1 MRSVTSWL
9 KNVSIFH
16 VRLKDFEL
24 QAERLMDAALRTRPV
39 AIISSQQQDGTIIS
53 VSPEAKEEGLYGGM
67 KLSLARKMSHSAL
80 LMPYNR
86 SLYTRLNSYIYK
98 TVSTFTPIAEPVHF
112 GQFYLDM
119 TGMKHLYPSYR
130 QAGLSVSNIITDKT
144 SLASTVGISVN
155 KLVSRIST
163 AVVPDII
170 NEITLGEESHF
181 LSPLESSILPSVH
194 LSQVKKMVQFLYLK
208 QVNDIQKIV
217 HSTQEGSIIFG
228 KHFKQ
233 VKRET
238 QGKDTSAVR
247 PPTLKDHIIE
257 QVVIPKDTNDQ
268 FILRSI
274 VKTMAEQIA
283 FQLRKRQQIS
293 KNVKLEIH
301 YTDGLRNARRDA
313 FVATND
319 KSIVETCYRLFDLV
333 NYRRNRIRTIIIDV
347 SRFVYFANQT
357 SIFETET
364 VKNNKLSKALDII
377 RRKHGAHSI
386 HSASALGN
394 VPKQKSQLTSKIQK
408 LLPQDFT
415 AIT

>member
-1 MRSVTSWL
+1 MAA
-9 KNVSIFH
+9 SIFH

-80 LMPYNR
+80 LIPYNR

-98 TVSTFTPIAEPVHF
+98 TVSTFTPIAEPAHF

-119 TGMKHLYPSYR
+119 TGMKHLYPSYQ
-130 QAGLSVSNIITDKT
+130 QAGYSVSNVIADKT

-163 AVVPDII
+163 AVIPETI
-170 NEITLGEESHF
+170 NEITIGEEPYF
-181 LSPLESSILPSVH
+181 LSPLESPILPSVH
-194 LSQVKKMVQFLYLK
+194 LPQVKKMVQFLYLK

-233 VKRET
+233 VARET

-283 FQLRKRQQIS
+283 FQLRKRQQIAN
-293 KNVKLEIH
+293 NVKLEIH
-301 YTDGLRNARRDA
+301 YTDGLRKTRYGA

-319 KSIVETCYRLFDLV
+319 KSIVETCYRLFDLA
-333 NYRRNRIRTIIIDV
+333 NYRRIRIRTIIIDA
-347 SRFVYFANQT
+347 SKFVYFANQT
-357 SIFETET
+357 SIFETEN
-364 VKNNKLSKALDII
+364 VKNNNLSKALDII
-377 RRKHGAHSI
+377 RRKHGANSI
-386 HSASALGN
+386 YSASALGN
-394 VPKQKSQLTSKIQK
+394 VPKQKPPLISKIQK

-415 AIT
+415 AIS

>member
-1 MRSVTSWL
+1 MS
-9 KNVSIFH
+9 SIFH

-24 QAERLMDAALRTRPV
+24 QAERVMDATLRTRPV
-39 AIISSQQQDGTIIS
+39 AIISSQQQDGTIVS
-53 VSPEAKEEGLYGGM
+53 VSPEAKEEGLYRGM

-86 SLYTRLNSYIYK
+86 SLYTHLNSYIYK
-98 TVSTFTPIAEPVHF
+98 TVSTFTPIAEPAHF

-119 TGMKHLYPSYR
+119 TGMKHLYPSYQ
-130 QAGLSVSNIITDKT
+130 QAGLSISNIIADKT
-144 SLASTVGISVN
+144 SLTSAVGISVN

-163 AVVPDII
+163 AVVPETI
-170 NEITLGEESHF
+170 NEITIGEEPRF
-181 LSPLESSILPSVH
+181 LSPLESPILPSVH
-194 LSQVKKMVQFLYLK
+194 LPQVKKMVQFLYLN
-208 QVNDIQKIV
+208 QINDIQKIV
-217 HSTQEGSIIFG
+217 HSPQEGSIIFG
-228 KHFKQ
+228 KHFRQ
-233 VKRET
+233 VTRET

-257 QVVIPKDTNDQ
+257 QVIIPKDTNDQ

-283 FQLRKRQQIS
+283 FQLRKRQQIA

-301 YTDGLRNARRDA
+301 YTDGLRNARHDA
-313 FVATND
+313 FIATND
-319 KSIVETCYRLFDLV
+319 RSIVETCYRLFDLA

-364 VKNNKLSKALDII
+364 VKNNNLSKALDII
-377 RRKHGAHSI
+377 RRKHGANSI

-394 VPKQKSQLTSKIQK
+394 VPKQKSSLTSKIQK

-415 AIT
+415 ALS

>member
-1 MRSVTSWL
+1 MT
-9 KNVSIFH
+9 SIFH
-16 VRLKDFEL
+16 VRLRDFEL

-39 AIISSQQQDGTIIS
+39 AIISSQQQDGTIVS
-53 VSPEAKEEGLYGGM
+53 VSSEAKEEGLYTGM
-67 KLSLARKMSHSAL
+67 KLSLARKMNHSAL

-98 TVSTFTPIAEPVHF
+98 TVSTFTPIAEPANF

-119 TGMKHLYPSYR
+119 TGMKHLYPNYQ
-130 QAGLSVSNIITDKT
+130 QAGLSVSNIIADKT
-144 SLASTVGISVN
+144 SLDSTIGISIN
-155 KLVSRIST
+155 KLVSCIST
-163 AVVPDII
+163 AVVPETIHEVTI
-170 NEITLGEESHF
+170 GEEPHF
-181 LSPLESSILPSVH
+181 LSPLESPILPSVH
-194 LSQVKKMVQFLYLK
+194 LPQVKKMVQFLYLK
-208 QVNDIQKIV
+208 QVNDIQNII
-217 HSTQEGSIIFG
+217 HNTQEGSIIFG

-233 VKRET
+233 VARET

-283 FQLRKRQQIS
+283 FQLRKRQQTA

-301 YTDGLRNARRDA
+301 YTDGLRKARRGVFAANDDNS
-313 FVATND
+313 VAQ
-319 KSIVETCYRLFDLV
+319 ICLRLFDLA
-333 NYRRNRIRTIIIDV
+333 NYRRNRIRAIVIDV
-347 SRFVYFANQT
+347 SQFIYFANQT
-357 SIFETET
+357 SIFETEN
-364 VKNNKLSKALDII
+364 VKNNNLSKALDII
-377 RRKHGAHSI
+377 RRKHGANSI

-394 VPKQKSQLTSKIQK
+394 IPKQKSILTSKIQR

-415 AIT
+415 ATT

>member
-1 MRSVTSWL
+1 MAA
-9 KNVSIFH
+9 SIFH

-24 QAERLMDAALRTRPV
+24 QAERLMDAALRTRPI
-39 AIISSQQQDGTIIS
+39 AIVSSEQQDGTIVS

-98 TVSTFTPIAEPVHF
+98 MVSTFTPIAEPVHF

-119 TGMKHLYPSYR
+119 TGMKHLYPSYQ
-130 QAGLSVSNIITDKT
+130 QAGSSVANTIADKT

-163 AVVPDII
+163 AVVPDTIH
-170 NEITLGEESHF
+170 EITIGEETRF
-181 LSPLESSILPSVH
+181 LSPLESPILPSVH
-194 LSQVKKMVQFLYLK
+194 LPQVKKMVQFLYLK
-208 QVNDIQKIV
+208 QVNDIQNIV
-217 HSTQEGSIIFG
+217 YNTQEGSIIFG

-233 VKRET
+233 VARET

-247 PPTLKDHIIE
+247 PPTLKDHIVE
-257 QVVIPKDTNDQ
+257 QIVIPKDTNDQ

-283 FQLRKRQQIS
+283 CQLRKRQQIA

-301 YTDGLRNARRDA
+301 YTDGLRKARYGA
-313 FVATND
+313 FAATND
-319 KSIVETCYRLFDLV
+319 KSIVETCYRLFDLT
-333 NYRRNRIRTIIIDV
+333 NYRRNRIRTIIIDA
-347 SRFVYFANQT
+347 SKFVYFANQT
-357 SIFETET
+357 SIFETEN
-364 VKNNKLSKALDII
+364 VKNNNLSKALDII
-377 RRKHGAHSI
+377 RRKHGANSI

-394 VPKQKSQLTSKIQK
+394 VPKQKPPLMSKIQK
-408 LLPQDFT
+408 LLPQDFST
-415 AIT
+415 NS

>member
-1 MRSVTSWL
+1 MS
-9 KNVSIFH
+9 SIFH

-39 AIISSQQQDGTIIS
+39 AIISSQQQDGTIVS
-53 VSPEAKEEGLYGGM
+53 VSPEAKEEGLYSGM

-98 TVSTFTPIAEPVHF
+98 TVSTFTPITEPARF

-119 TGMKHLYPSYR
+119 TGMKHLYPSYQ
-130 QAGLSVSNIITDKT
+130 QAGLSVSKVIVDKT
-144 SLASTVGISVN
+144 SLASTIGISVN

-163 AVVPDII
+163 AVVPETI
-170 NEITLGEESHF
+170 NEITIGEEPRF
-181 LSPLESSILPSVH
+181 LSPLESPILPSVH
-194 LSQVKKMVQFLYLK
+194 IPQVKKMVQFLYLK
-208 QVNDIQKIV
+208 QINDIQKIV

-233 VKRET
+233 VARET

-247 PPTLKDHIIE
+247 PPTLKDHIVE

-301 YTDGLRNARRDA
+301 YTDGLRNARRGT

-319 KSIVETCYRLFDLV
+319 KSIVEICYRLFDLA
-333 NYRRNRIRTIIIDV
+333 NYRRNRIRTIIIDA
-347 SRFVYFANQT
+347 SKFIYFANQT
-357 SIFETET
+357 SIFETEN
-364 VKNNKLSKALDII
+364 VKNNNLSKALDII
-377 RRKHGAHSI
+377 RRKHGANSI

-394 VPKQKSQLTSKIQK
+394 VPKQKPLLMSKIQK

-415 AIT
+415 ALS

>member
-1 MRSVTSWL
+1 MAA
-9 KNVSIFH
+9 SIFH

-53 VSPEAKEEGLYGGM
+53 VSTEAKEEGLYRGM
-67 KLSLARKMSHSAL
+67 KLSLARKMSHGAL

-86 SLYTRLNSYIYK
+86 SLYTRLNSYLYK
-98 TVSTFTPIAEPVHF
+98 TVSAFTPIAEPVNF

-119 TGMKHLYPSYR
+119 TGMKHLYPSYQ
-130 QAGLSVSNIITDKT
+130 QAGFSVANVILDKT
-144 SLASTVGISVN
+144 SLASTIGISVN

-163 AVVPDII
+163 AVVPNII
-170 NEITLGEESHF
+170 NEITIGEEPRF
-181 LSPLESSILPSVH
+181 LSPLESPILPSVH
-194 LSQVKKMVQFLYLK
+194 IPQVKKMVQFLYLK
-208 QVNDIQKIV
+208 QINDIQKIIC
-217 HSTQEGSIIFG
+217 SSQEGSIIFG
-228 KHFKQ
+228 KHFQQ
-233 VKRET
+233 VSRET

-247 PPTLKDHIIE
+247 PPALRNHIIE

-293 KNVKLEIH
+293 KKVKLEIH
-301 YTDGLRNARRDA
+301 YTDGLRKARYDA
-313 FVATND
+313 LVTNNN
-319 KSIVETCYRLFDLV
+319 KSIVEICYRLFDLA
-333 NYRRNRIRTIIIDV
+333 NYRRNRIRAIIIDA

-357 SIFETET
+357 SVFETENI
-364 VKNNKLSKALDII
+364 KNNNLSNALDII
-377 RRKHGAHSI
+377 RRKHGVNSI

-394 VPKQKSQLTSKIQK
+394 IPKQKSLI
-408 LLPQDFT
+408 T
-415 AIT
+415 ARTKKNSQSFSSCSL